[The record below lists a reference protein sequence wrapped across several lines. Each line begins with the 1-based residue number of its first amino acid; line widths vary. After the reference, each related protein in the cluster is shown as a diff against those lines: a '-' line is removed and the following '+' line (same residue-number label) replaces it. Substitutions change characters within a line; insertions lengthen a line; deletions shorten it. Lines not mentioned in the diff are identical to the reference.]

1 MHIRVVHMMQ
11 NTTLYIYSFSYNTRV
26 DLWLDRSELAV
37 SPLLAI
43 DVFNTKQS
51 LKWYWLG
58 PKCARARARVRAC
71 VCVWFLLLFWGVTV
85 IDTATV
91 TLTGPYFEGT
101 SRDTGDGEDISGC

>member
-1 MHIRVVHMMQ
+1 MMQ

-37 SPLLAI
+37 SPLFAI

-51 LKWYWLG
+51 LKWFWLG

-71 VCVWFLLLFWGVTV
+71 VCAYVCV
-85 IDTATV
+85 
-91 TLTGPYFEGT
+91 
-101 SRDTGDGEDISGC
+101 